1 MTERELRARIRALM
15 AAGALPNE
23 SPSIERRG
31 SDDNARF
38 AILNPGP
45 EQQCLVCGD
54 LGPQVAL
61 FYTAGRAVRL
71 HAACDALWQQERQVK
86 PS

>member
-1 MTERELRARIRALM
+1 MTAAELRAKIRALM
-15 AAGALPNE
+15 ASGALPGE

-45 EQQCLVCGD
+45 EQRCLVCDD
-54 LGPQVAL
+54 LGPPVAL
-61 FYTAGRAVRL
+61 FYTGGRMVRL
-71 HAACDALWQQERQVK
+71 HAACEALWQQER
-86 PS
+86 